1 MAYSCSPLPRS
12 LQGHIGNCRAKD
24 NMRDRTG
31 VEGRSK
37 GNRAILRLEAAETH
51 PVAGQGPAAHGT
63 LLGKQAAQEGPVLAL
78 PHSLHHVPQL
88 IVPRCFLQQCQR
100 QLCPAPAGECV
111 DCQKPSDQALQG
123 DSGGEG
129 RCGCQTPGSLP
140 FSLSSAL
147 LSGLVTSFQHLLIWP
162 IPGRGGL
169 RATVPEALM
178 EGL

>member
-31 VEGRSK
+31 VEGEVK
-37 GNRAILRLEAAETH
+37 GNRAILRLEAAGSH
-51 PVAGQGPAAHGT
+51 PVAGQGPTARGT

-78 PHSLHHVPQL
+78 PSQLHRPQL

-100 QLCPAPAGECV
+100 QLCPAPAEVRGL
-111 DCQKPSDQALQG
+111 PSRLTRLCKAIQV
-123 DSGGEG
+123 ERG